1 MTNERAAEKELAGV
15 QAWISAEAPGLAEDF
30 LQLGRESRARRE
42 AKEADVAERIAHLW
56 ARGWTVFDAV
66 VAAMEQSAA
75 LMFDRS
81 EIEDNHAP
89 TREALMLIQ
98 SASTLTLREIQV
110 LLRAGY
116 LSGASARWRA
126 LHELA
131 VTAIL
136 VAEGGP
142 DIAQRYL
149 DHGIMTQFVRLEE
162 FYRQPHPEAPSDE
175 ERAERLTLVRDLTA
189 KHTLAD
195 ETIAFGRPYGWA
207 TPLMPRRR
215 DGKFHEP
222 SFTRLETAAR
232 QADMRL
238 LVQHGA
244 HGHVHHDAGAVR
256 TAVLVGG
263 TKLIAGPRDDE
274 IPSVAVPALRTV
286 VSVAAATHMGFEP
299 EFSEFGKLISLTA
312 ASIADLSMRGVDE
325 FKNVHRSTRLLF

>member
-1 MTNERAAEKELAGV
+1 MTSKRDEEKLAEV

-30 LQLGRESRARRE
+30 LQLGRQNRASRE
-42 AKEADVAERIAHLW
+42 LKEADIAGRIAHIW

-66 VAAMEQSAA
+66 ISAMEQSAA
-75 LMFDRS
+75 MMFTRT
-81 EIEDNHAP
+81 EIEDDYAP
-89 TREALMLIQ
+89 IREALMLIQ
-98 SASTLTLREIQV
+98 SASTLTLREIRQ
-110 LLRAGY
+110 LLMAGY
-116 LSGASARWRA
+116 LSGATARWRA

-142 DIAQRYL
+142 IIAQRYI
-149 DHGIMTQFVRLEE
+149 DHGIVTQLVRLEE
-162 FYRQPHPEAPSDE
+162 FYRQPHPDAPSDE
-175 ERAERLTLVRDLTA
+175 EREERLRLVRELTA
-189 KHTLAD
+189 NHTLAE
-195 ETIAFGRPYGWA
+195 ETLAFGRPYGWA
-207 TPLMPRRR
+207 TPLMPRRK

-222 SFTRLETAAR
+222 SFTRLEIAAR

-256 TAVLVGG
+256 TAVLLGG

-286 VSVAAATHMGFEP
+286 VSIAAATHMGFEP
-299 EFSEFGKLISLTA
+299 EFSEFGQLISLTA
-312 ASIADLSMRGVDE
+312 AAIANLTMRGVDE
-325 FKNVHRSTRLLF
+325 FKGVHRSAQLLF